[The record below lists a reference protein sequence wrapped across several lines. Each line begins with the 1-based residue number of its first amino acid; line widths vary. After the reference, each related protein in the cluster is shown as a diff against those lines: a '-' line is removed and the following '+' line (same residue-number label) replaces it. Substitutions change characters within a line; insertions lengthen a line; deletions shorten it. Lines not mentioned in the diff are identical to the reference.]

1 MRYQSLVLATLVAVT
16 CANPVQLSKR
26 KEEVYDK
33 DGNLKVQFSKQ
44 TVKVGD
50 ISLDDIFD
58 KLGDACNENLCETND
73 ITIKGQIHTSDT
85 TDNIELTLGPTGS
98 YKTDLR
104 KKLFEA
110 WKAVVKEVA
119 KCEEVT
125 NDPPCPNPQ
134 AFCPSKFHTYTQCEV
149 PQYWGVIYNKGD
161 NPPNMQTDLEVEVSD
176 DKLCEDL
183 LGGLSGVAGAVNG
196 AAGGFFTLLSFACT

>member
-1 MRYQSLVLATLVAVT
+1 M
-16 CANPVQLSKR
+16 
-26 KEEVYDK
+26 
-33 DGNLKVQFSKQ
+33 
-44 TVKVGD
+44 KVGD

-73 ITIKGQIHTSDT
+73 ITIKGQIHSSDT

-98 YKTDLR
+98 YKDDLR
-104 KKLFEA
+104 DDLFDA
-110 WKAVVKEVA
+110 WKAVVKEIA

-134 AFCPSKFHTYTQCEV
+134 VFCPSEFHVALGEKFRDFLIRDVDEPTKYTQCEV
-149 PQYWGVIYNKGD
+149 PQFWGVIYDKGD

-176 DKLCEDL
+176 DTLCEDL
-183 LGGLSGVAGAVNG
+183 MEGLGGVAGAVSG
-196 AAGGFFTLLSFACT
+196 VAGGFFTLLSFACT